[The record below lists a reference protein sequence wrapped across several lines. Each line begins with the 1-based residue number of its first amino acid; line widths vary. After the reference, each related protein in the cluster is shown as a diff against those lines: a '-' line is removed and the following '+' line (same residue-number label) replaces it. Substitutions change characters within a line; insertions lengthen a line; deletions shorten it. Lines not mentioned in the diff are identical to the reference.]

1 MFHIKALYTS
11 NIKSDIE
18 NNINSAIIDDD
29 KIFVDI
35 LKENHFKMTLQKL

>member
-18 NNINSAIIDDD
+18 NNINGAIIDHD
-29 KIFVDI
+29 K
-35 LKENHFKMTLQKL
+35 N